1 MSISPG
7 LHFLLNLHLFI
18 PFYSTIMKG
27 AHLSWMNSRLAN
39 RQGSSA
45 LMLSQTEEVQ
55 LRSGTFSN
63 ESTERKGLEKRGIEA
78 FSKVVDEY
86 QHRVYGFV
94 KKMVPTGE
102 DAEDITQEVFIRAFQ
117 NYERFDDRA
126 SVRTWLFR
134 IAYNLCVD
142 RSRKQN
148 RRLKEVSLNI
158 SSEIEEQ
165 FDVPDERW
173 QPDRILEDTEFR
185 SRIELAI
192 EQMSEKLRSVLLLHD
207 REDLSYEEI
216 AETLKIPVGTV
227 KSRLFLARGQ
237 LQSAVKELIGDQS

>member
-1 MSISPG
+1 VNDWS
-7 LHFLLNLHLFI
+7 FDA
-18 PFYSTIMKG
+18 FYNVIMKG
-27 AHLSWMNSRLAN
+27 ASMFWKQSKT
-39 RQGSSA
+39 SSSDYSVASVA
-45 LMLSQTEEVQ
+45 LNAKLTVGAVGNCSEDKTLEA
-55 LRSGTFSN
+55 
-63 ESTERKGLEKRGIEA
+63 KGVEA

-94 KKMVPTGE
+94 KRMVPTGE

-142 RSRKQN
+142 RSRKAN
-148 RRLKEVSLNI
+148 RGLKEVSMNI

-165 FDVPDERW
+165 YDVPDSRW
-173 QPDRILEDTEFR
+173 RPDLLLEDSDLREK
-185 SRIELAI
+185 IELAI
-192 EQMSEKLRSVLLLHD
+192 SQMSEKLRSVLLLHD
-207 REDLSYEEI
+207 KEDLSYEEI
-216 AETLKIPVGTV
+216 AESLKIPVGTV

-237 LQSAVKELIGDQS
+237 LQSIVKELLGDQI